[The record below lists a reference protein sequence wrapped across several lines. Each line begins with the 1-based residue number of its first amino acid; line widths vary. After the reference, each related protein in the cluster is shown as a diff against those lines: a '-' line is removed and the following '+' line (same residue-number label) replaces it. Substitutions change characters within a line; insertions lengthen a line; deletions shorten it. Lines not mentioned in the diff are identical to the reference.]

1 MARGSRCKVK
11 ADGSCPD
18 AADVFRLMLCAG
30 SWRASLGVGSV
41 PERCGV
47 SALRHEVA
55 ACLCGRAD
63 GCGDEAAGAAVWIRA
78 EEEALCARVFSGGRD
93 GVVSAC
99 GQELSLMADGREV
112 LRGRADAVFLDER
125 GSRVVVC
132 AYDWAAGRDADGC
145 GDGWRLAALA
155 VLLARE
161 LGYVPQVYAAVL
173 RPFAV
178 EREVAP
184 VFFCPADVVAAREAI
199 LDVLAR
205 AVREDVPCDVS
216 EAACRGCRARGVC
229 RAFSRGVEEWSLA
242 DVERVWRELP
252 PSRKLA
258 AFRLARLAEG
268 VAARIDACCEAEL
281 KAGDEI
287 PGLALSPGRQ
297 LFSVADASEA
307 FSLLSARFPRHVSAV
322 SFARCCRV
330 SVSDLE
336 RLVHAARRE
345 EDASASVKGS
355 RVLLR
360 DLLAPCSEVR
370 FSRGSLRECGGA
382 GAAPG
387 CPF

>member
-1 MARGSRCKVK
+1 MAKGSRCKVK

-30 SWRASLGVGSV
+30 SWRASHGVGSV

-63 GCGDEAAGAAVWIRA
+63 GCGDEAAGAAAWIRA

-93 GVVSAC
+93 GVVSAR

-112 LRGRADAVFLDER
+112 LRWRADAVFLDER

-184 VFFCPADVVAAREAI
+184 VFFCPADVVAAR
-199 LDVLAR
+199 
-205 AVREDVPCDVS
+205 
-216 EAACRGCRARGVC
+216 
-229 RAFSRGVEEWSLA
+229 
-242 DVERVWRELP
+242 
-252 PSRKLA
+252 
-258 AFRLARLAEG
+258 
-268 VAARIDACCEAEL
+268 IDACCEAEL
-281 KAGDEI
+281 KAGGEI
-287 PGLALSPGRQ
+287 PGLALSPWRM
-297 LFSVADASEA
+297 L
-307 FSLLSARFPRHVSAV
+307 RRH
-322 SFARCCRV
+322 FRCCRRV
-330 SVSDLE
+330 FPGMC
-336 RLVHAARRE
+336 RLFR
-345 EDASASVKGS
+345 
-355 RVLLR
+355 L
-360 DLLAPCSEVR
+360 P
-370 FSRGSLRECGGA
+370 
-382 GAAPG
+382 GAAG
-387 CPF
+387 